1 MKKLVRLSLLCIVP
15 LVAYVNSISAVPI
28 IRTAAGADAA
38 AIQAAVDAFR
48 SDLGANNLG
57 SSQLSGRREINWD
70 GFVGSE
76 TAPNHLPHS
85 YMNDAFNRGAVFNK
99 IAFDA
104 IGTSYP
110 QNRIMAS
117 ADVLSGQPLR
127 FGNINSSYPTIF
139 KTFSGPGLFTVPN
152 GHILEVTFFIPGTQI
167 PATVSGFGAIFTDV
181 DSPVVSPTTGTTFW
195 CYDSYGN
202 LIQQVNVGAANN
214 GLSFAGVSFNDG
226 ERIARVVIRLGNA
239 ALSSS
244 NNDGVDGVD
253 VVAMDNVIYGEPRA
267 AKFHAGDFDGDGT
280 ADAAVFRPSNGT
292 FYVRHSGSGTV
303 NYIPFGL
310 NGDVPVS
317 GDFDGDRRADVA
329 IFRPSSG
336 TWWII
341 RSSTGATVAAQFGQ
355 AGDKPT
361 PGDFDKDGKTDIAF
375 WRPSNGYYFVLRSS
389 DSSYYSFP
397 WGLNGD
403 IPILAAGQ

>member
-1 MKKLVRLSLLCIVP
+1 MKNLVRLSLLGIISLFACINSVAAFP
-15 LVAYVNSISAVPI
+15 LV
-28 IRTAAGADAA
+28 RTAAGADAA
-38 AIQAAVDAFR
+38 AIQAAVEAFR
-48 SDLGANNLG
+48 NELGPNNLG
-57 SSQLSGRREINWD
+57 SPQLSGRREINWD
-70 GFVGSE
+70 NLVGSE
-76 TAPNHLPHS
+76 TAPNHLSHS
-85 YMNDAFNRGAVFNK
+85 YMNDEFNRGAVFNK
-99 IAFDA
+99 IAFDSL
-104 IGTSYP
+104 GTSSP

-117 ADVLSGQPLR
+117 ADVLSGEPLR
-127 FGNINSSYPTIF
+127 FGNINSNYPAIF
-139 KTFSGPGLFTVPN
+139 KAFSGPGLYTVPN

-167 PATVSGFGAIFTDV
+167 PATVGGFGAVFTDV
-181 DSPVVSPTTGTTFW
+181 DSAAAMPTTGTTAW

-202 LIQQVNVGAANN
+202 LLYQLNVPPANN
-214 GLSFAGVSFNDG
+214 GLSFAGVSFNAG

-239 ALSSS
+239 ALSAS
-244 NNDGVDGVD
+244 NNDGTGGVD
-253 VVAMDNVIYGEPRA
+253 VVALDNVIYGEPRA
-267 AKFHAGDFDGDGT
+267 AQFHAGDFDGDGT
-280 ADAAVFRPSNGT
+280 ADAAVFRPSTGT

-303 NYIPFGL
+303 NFIPFGV

-336 TWWII
+336 TWWINQ
-341 RSSTGATVAAQFGQ
+341 STTGAAVAAQFGQ

-389 DSSYYSFP
+389 DSSFYSFP
-397 WGLNGD
+397 WGQTGD